1 MGVDQD
7 IQLLICPGNSELSEA
22 EEDTIKDVYTQY
34 GELDQFYLADLTHQ
48 YFSEWEYPSGR
59 ATSIPVESVLTN
71 VGKNAEEIAEIE
83 QEIAQE
89 NYLDMILA
97 E

>member
-1 MGVDQD
+1 MSFPR
-7 IQLLICPGNSELSEA
+7 IAIFCEA
-22 EEDTIKDVYTQY
+22 EEDIIKDVYTHY

-48 YFSEWEYPSGR
+48 YFPEWEYPNGR
-59 ATSIPVESVLTN
+59 ATSIPVESVLAN

>member
-1 MGVDQD
+1 M
-7 IQLLICPGNSELSEA
+7 CPGNSELSEA

-48 YFSEWEYPSGR
+48 YFPEWEYPNGR
-59 ATSIPVESVLTN
+59 ATSIPVESVLAN